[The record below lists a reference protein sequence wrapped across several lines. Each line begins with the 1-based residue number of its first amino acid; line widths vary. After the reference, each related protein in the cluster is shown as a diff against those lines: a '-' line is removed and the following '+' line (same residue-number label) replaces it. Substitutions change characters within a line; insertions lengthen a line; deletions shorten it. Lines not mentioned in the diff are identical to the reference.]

1 MQAVPTR
8 GDRDGDHNL
17 ALEARLTPGIQARD
31 VGYFPAGRSMLR
43 RVHGERVVGLHYGQ
57 RTALLGALD
66 PLLYE
71 GTQRHTRDKARPWA
85 RLRRTGRIMETVF
98 FGTRA
103 EADRELARVGR
114 MHEHV
119 RGAIDVPV
127 GNHPAGTTYSAYDP
141 ALAFRT
147 LGSVADSAQ
156 AIYEAFVAALTA
168 TERETLWRDYLLLG
182 ELFGLARDDAPA
194 SYAEF
199 RGVWDAWLEGDP
211 LHLTDDARE
220 SALQTAFDQPL
231 PHGVSAL
238 QRRINYLVV
247 AGTISE
253 RVRDIYDLPWGPTQ
267 RAAFGA
273 LVRGARTARHVAPR
287 VLRRGQNAIVFDLVA
302 RTEQQRLERS
312 ERTWRMA

>member
-1 MQAVPTR
+1 
-8 GDRDGDHNL
+8 
-17 ALEARLTPGIQARD
+17 LTPGIQARD
-31 VGYFPAGRSMLR
+31 AGYFPAGRSMLR

-57 RTALLGALD
+57 RTALVGALD

-85 RLRRTGRIMETVF
+85 RLRRTGRIMETIF

-103 EADRELARVGR
+103 EADRELARVER
-114 MHEHV
+114 MHERV
-119 RGAIDVPV
+119 RGAIEQPL
-127 GNHPAGTTYSAYDP
+127 GKHPAGTAYSADDP

-147 LGSVADSAQ
+147 LGSVADSALT
-156 AIYEAFVAALTA
+156 IYEIFVSTLTA
-168 TERETLWRDYLLLG
+168 SQREALWQDYLLLG

-199 RGVWDAWLEGDP
+199 RVAWDGWLAGDS
-211 LHLTDDARE
+211 LHLTDVARE
-220 SALQTAFDQPL
+220 SALQTAFEQPL

-238 QRRINYLVV
+238 QRRINYVVV
-247 AGTISE
+247 AGTIPG
-253 RVRDIYDLPWGPTQ
+253 RIRDLYDLPWGPPQ

-273 LVRGARTARHVAPR
+273 VVRAVRTGRHLAPR
-287 VLRRGQNAIVFDLVA
+287 VLRRGRNAIVFDLVA

-312 ERTWRMA
+312 ERTWRVA

>member
-1 MQAVPTR
+1 VGPVI
-8 GDRDGDHNL
+8 L
-17 ALEARLTPGIQARD
+17 SPEARLTPSIQARD

-57 RTALLGALD
+57 RTALVGALD
-66 PLLYE
+66 ALLYE

-85 RLRRTGRIMETVF
+85 RLRRTGRIMETIF

-103 EADRELARVGR
+103 EADRELARVASLHQHVQGR
-114 MHEHV
+114 IERPLGEH
-119 RGAIDVPV
+119 R
-127 GNHPAGTTYSAYDP
+127 AGTTYSAYDP

-156 AIYEAFVAALTA
+156 TIYEAFVRPLTDP
-168 TERETLWRDYLLLG
+168 EREALWRDYLLLG

-194 SYAEF
+194 SHAEF
-199 RGVWDAWLEGDP
+199 RVVWDRWLVGDS
-211 LHLTDDARE
+211 LHLTDAARE
-220 SALQTAFDQPL
+220 SALQTAFEQPL

-238 QRRINYLVV
+238 QRRINYLVI
-247 AGTISE
+247 AGTIPG
-253 RVRDIYDLPWGPTQ
+253 RIRDIYDLPWGPPQ

-273 LVRGARTARHVAPR
+273 LVRAARTGRHFAPR

-312 ERTWRMA
+312 ERTWRVA